1 LIFIL
6 SLFIFTPISSVSIYS
21 MAYSKGKI
29 SLFLLGFAIASSE
42 GADITKQIIP
52 SRTPSAITIDGRLTE
67 KEWNTASE
75 VSDFQQF
82 DPEEGAEP
90 TERTSVKILYDDNAL
105 YVGVMCYDSD
115 PSGIVEQLT
124 RRDRTVQ
131 ADRISVIIDSYH
143 DHSTAFL
150 FSGSVSGVQSDGL
163 LSQDGIVYD
172 IQWDAVW
179 DFNAKII
186 SDGWSAEFK
195 IPFSA
200 LRFAKQDSAYT
211 WGINFRRYIAR
222 KKETDEWV
230 MVRRN
235 EAPTGTISSVS
246 KMGHLVGLHNISP
259 PLHLEIMPYGVSS
272 QSYLSQPPPFPLQKK
287 LSPNAG
293 VDIKYGLTNNFT
305 LDVAINPDFG
315 QVEVDQAVLNLT
327 VFETFYPEKRP
338 FFLEGAQIFSFGTM
352 FDNRQLRMF
361 YSRRIGKRPFPTQLP
376 DAGYALLDEPRTT
389 TILGAGKLTGKTD
402 NGLAVGILTA
412 VTDREEATEENTD
425 GVKGKTILYEP
436 QASYNVV
443 RLKQDILKNSS
454 VGFIATGSFK
464 DTWFPKYSGGLD
476 WNFRTSD
483 GQYAVDG
490 YVAGSYLSF
499 TESEVKYKLLPYEPG
514 NKITGG
520 AGRIGFGKLEAEHWL
535 AFSLYDFATRNF
547 LINDLGYYGQPKEHG
562 GFTQVTY
569 KEDFASAPLRRYAF
583 SLQHD
588 YRWNWNGAKTTSTLE
603 LESANEFVN
612 FWTLKLN
619 YYHFFPA
626 FDDESRGIVPPYL
639 YRRPSSDLATLLLQ
653 TDPRRSTVIA
663 FQTQYQTSEKNLSYY
678 LIGTQL
684 TLRPNTWMEF
694 TPSVMYASTRNEE
707 AWPLFFYTSNGR
719 NLFGDR
725 DIDQYDFSLR
735 GTITFTRSISLQFFT
750 QILLAKGQY
759 PRFKELT
766 SPENL
771 PDYSGTVY
779 YYDYNQGKFIPNVSP
794 DFNEKTLNANL
805 VFRWEYLPGST
816 FYLVWTQARYG
827 DNGIY
832 SRTFGDNFSD
842 AFKLPMDNVILA
854 KITYWWSL

>member
-1 LIFIL
+1 M
-6 SLFIFTPISSVSIYS
+6 SVQRI
-21 MAYSKGKI
+21 KI
-29 SLFLLGFAIASSE
+29 SLFLLGFAITLSVGE
-42 GADITKQIIP
+42 NLTKQVVP
-52 SRTPSAITIDGRLTE
+52 LRTVTPIHIDGQLTE
-67 KEWNTASE
+67 EQWNSAVA

-90 TERTSVKILYDDNAL
+90 TEQTSIKILYDDNAL

-115 PSGIVEQLT
+115 PSGIVKQLT

-163 LSQDGIVYD
+163 LSQDGISYD
-172 IQWDAVW
+172 VQWDAVW
-179 DFNAKII
+179 DFNAATT
-186 SDGWSAEFK
+186 SEGWSAEFK
-195 IPFSA
+195 IPYSA
-200 LRFAKQDSAYT
+200 LRFTQQESDYT

-230 MVRRN
+230 LVRRSD
-235 EAPTGTISSVS
+235 APPGTISSVS
-246 KMGHLVGLHNISP
+246 KMGHLVGLQNIRP
-259 PLHLEIMPYGVSS
+259 PHHLEIVPYAVSS
-272 QSYLSQPPPFPLQKK
+272 QSYLSQPSPFPLQKK
-287 LSPNAG
+287 LSPNTG

-305 LDVAINPDFG
+305 LDVAVNPDFG
-315 QVEVDQAVLNLT
+315 QVEVDQSVLNLT

-338 FFLEGAQIFSFGTM
+338 FFLEGAQIFSFGNM

-361 YSRRIGKRPFPTQLP
+361 YSRRIGKRPYPSLFP
-376 DAGYALLDEPRTT
+376 DSGFGLLDEPRTT
-389 TILGAGKLTGKTD
+389 TILGAGKLTGKTSD
-402 NGLAVGILTA
+402 GLAIGVLTA
-412 VTDREEATEENTD
+412 VTEREEATEENLN
-425 GVKGKTILYEP
+425 GLKGKTILYEP

-443 RLKQDILKNSS
+443 RLKQDVLEHSS
-454 VGFIATGSFK
+454 IGCIATGTFK
-464 DTWFPKYSGGLD
+464 EQTLPTLTGGVD
-476 WNFRTSD
+476 WNLRLDD
-483 GQYAVDG
+483 GTYAIDG
-490 YVAGSYLSF
+490 YLAGSQL
-499 TESEVKYKLLPYEPG
+499 TIAPQQRL
-514 NKITGG
+514 TGG
-520 AGRIGFGKLEAEHWL
+520 AGRIGVGKLGGEHWL

-547 LINDLGYYGQPKEHG
+547 FINDLGYYGQPKEHG

-569 KEDFASAPLRRYAF
+569 KEDFASAPLRRYSL

-588 YRWNWNGAKTTSTLE
+588 YRWNWDGAKTTSTFE
-603 LESANEFVN
+603 IESSNEFIN
-612 FWTLKLN
+612 FWTLKVN
-619 YYHFFPA
+619 YYHYFTA
-626 FDDESRGIVPPYL
+626 YDDASRGIIGL
-639 YRRPSSDLATLLLQ
+639 YKRPSSDLLALTAQ
-653 TDPRRSTVIA
+653 TDPRKSVVIA
-663 FQTQYQTSEKNLSYY
+663 HQSQYQTSEKNLSYY
-678 LIGTQL
+678 LLGTQL

-694 TPSVMYASTRNEE
+694 APSITYASTRNEE

-750 QILLAKGQY
+750 QLLLAKGQY
-759 PRFKELT
+759 INFKELVA
-766 SPENL
+766 
-771 PDYSGTVY
+771 PDRLTPYP
-779 YYDYNQGKFIPNVSP
+779 YDKTTNPTP
-794 DFNEKTLNANL
+794 DFNEKTVNANL

-832 SRTFGDNFSD
+832 NRTFGDNFSD